1 MERRTFV
8 ALLADGLLA
17 AAPLV
22 EAQQVVKVP
31 RIGVVF
37 PAEPASPTEPNAAA
51 FRQGLHDVGYV
62 DGQNIAVEY
71 RYAHGRT
78 QRNAEL
84 ARELVE
90 LKVDVIVAGGTATFA
105 ARDATKTIPIVSVAA
120 GDVIGTGLVTSFA
133 RPGGNVTG
141 LSMVVEEGIGGKWV
155 QLLKE
160 AAPRVSRIA
169 YLRDASTT
177 WSASV
182 MRDMRS
188 AAGALGLKFHV
199 LEVRE
204 LSELDSAFSA
214 MSREPGGA
222 LITAGQPLFFPH
234 RSRIH
239 ELAIKHRLPVL
250 YGWRLFVDAGGLM
263 SYGPSLPDLWRR
275 AATYVDRIL
284 KGANPADMPVEEPTK
299 LELVIN
305 LKAAKALDLT
315 IPPSLLL
322 RADEVIQ

>member
-1 MERRTFV
+1 MNRRAFV
-8 ALLADGLLA
+8 TGLGAVL
-17 AAPLV
+17 AAPLGAG
-22 EAQQVVKVP
+22 AQPAHKIP

-37 PAEPASPTEPNAAA
+37 PAEAASPNEPNGVA
-51 FRQGLHDVGYV
+51 FRQGLRDLGYV
-62 DGQNIAVEY
+62 EDQTIAVEY

-78 QRNAEL
+78 ERNAEL
-84 ARELVE
+84 ARELVQ

-105 ARDATKTIPIVSVAA
+105 ARDATKTTPIVSIAA
-120 GDVIGTGLVTSFA
+120 GDVVGLGLVASFA

-160 AAPRVSRIA
+160 AAPSVSRVA
-169 YLRDASTT
+169 YLRDASTPS
-177 WSASV
+177 SASL
-182 MRDMRS
+182 MRDMQS
-188 AAGALGLKFHV
+188 AARALGLKFHV

-204 LSELDSAFSA
+204 LSELDSAFGA
-214 MSREPGGA
+214 MSRERGGG

-239 ELAIKHRLPVL
+239 ELAMKHRLPVL

-305 LKAAKALDLT
+305 LKTAKALGLT
-315 IPPSLLL
+315 IPPSLLAQ
-322 RADEVIQ
+322 ADQVIE